1 MVLFPSYE
9 FYNVRLAISHVLI
22 LGVPRMPDSTFLC
35 LLSQLLTI
43 NTQEKAQPNPH
54 KRIKKEERQK
64 KKKKKEEKSPN

>member
-1 MVLFPSYE
+1 
-9 FYNVRLAISHVLI
+9 
-22 LGVPRMPDSTFLC
+22 MPESTFLC

-64 KKKKKEEKSPN
+64 RKKKPKLTEPLKIHSCKCSSDY